1 MPTCGADDNTL
12 PELARL
18 LNVWAEHGLVAT
30 SEKLLVRWARQTAAR
45 AADLLRPESAIH
57 LLTALGLADRGP
69 GALLQPA
76 PAPDPALPTPNPAC
90 STGSARRSPCKSSA
104 SSSSCV
110 SSRLR
115 LQKAL
120 SYVALEPGELTLRW
134 ATVPRQERGDPGW
147 VWLQQLGL
155 MTHEGSRVTFDAGLR
170 PFVLDTPPA
179 RRRVSLAEL
188 DERLRL
194 QRERADL
201 AEEHVLGLERERLR
215 AAGMDELADETIR
228 VSVDDVMAG
237 FDILSF
243 DLTGA
248 AACRGEVF
256 GWAAP
261 LLCPHPERAPDGAG
275 WAGLLLARVG
285 GQGVEP
291 AGWPVRSRLVPGS
304 RRDTGRR
311 APCLADIRRRP
322 RRPAGRGRQ
331 WAPR

>member
-1 MPTCGADDNTL
+1 MRSRRQHATRTCPAPQRLGR
-12 PELARL
+12 ARTRGD
-18 LNVWAEHGLVAT
+18 VGE
-30 SEKLLVRWARQTAAR
+30 AAR
-45 AADLLRPESAIH
+45 PLGPANSGLAADLLRPESAIH

-69 GALLQPA
+69 GAPLQPA
-76 PAPDPALPTPNPAC
+76 PAPDLAAHAEPRLLDRFSPPLALQVF
-90 STGSARRSPCKSSA
+90 GQLLLLREFSAP
-104 SSSSCV
+104 
-110 SSRLR
+110 

-243 DLTGA
+243 DLTGRA
-248 AACRGEVF
+248 RHVEVKSSAGPRLFFVLTRNEHQTGRGGRGSV
-256 GWAAP
+256 
-261 LLCPHPERAPDGAG
+261 
-275 WAGLLLARVG
+275 LARVG